1 MRAYAEGGAVMGH
14 TPYGYRIEN
23 GTAVI
28 NDQEADCVRR
38 IFDNY
43 ISGMSLREAAK
54 AAGHPL
60 VHSTVKR
67 MLTKKYYCGDDFYPA
82 IIDIS
87 TFHTANS
94 ELKRRAD
101 NKNQTGK
108 TRRIMPKPETE
119 FTFSHPLTQ
128 YDDPYEQAQYLY
140 SLIESKVVKWQK

>member
-1 MRAYAEGGAVMGH
+1 MGH

-23 GTAVI
+23 GAAVI
-28 NDQEADCVRR
+28 NEAEAECVKR
-38 IFDNY
+38 IFNNY

-108 TRRIMPKPETE
+108 TRRIIPKPEKE

-140 SLIESKVVKWQK
+140 SLIERKVVKCQE

>member
-1 MRAYAEGGAVMGH
+1 MRAHAEGGAVMGH

-23 GTAVI
+23 GAAVI
-28 NDQEADCVRR
+28 NEAEAECVKR
-38 IFDNY
+38 IFNNY

-108 TRRIMPKPETE
+108 TRRIIPKPEKE

>member
-1 MRAYAEGGAVMGH
+1 MGH

-23 GTAVI
+23 GAAVI
-28 NDQEADCVRR
+28 NEAEADCVRR

-94 ELKRRAD
+94 ELKRRAN

-108 TRRIMPKPETE
+108 TQRKSPVPETK
-119 FTFSHPLTQ
+119 FTFSPPQTQ

-140 SLIESKVVKWQK
+140 SLIERKVVKCQK

>member
-1 MRAYAEGGAVMGH
+1 MGH

-23 GTAVI
+23 GAAVI
-28 NDQEADCVRR
+28 NEAEAECVKR
-38 IFDNY
+38 IFNNY

-119 FTFSHPLTQ
+119 FTFSPPLTQ

>member
-1 MRAYAEGGAVMGH
+1 MGH

-43 ISGMSLREAAK
+43 ISGMSLREAAS

-67 MLTKKYYCGDDFYPA
+67 MLTKKYYCGDDFYQA

-108 TRRIMPKPETE
+108 IRRIMPKPETE
-119 FTFSHPLTQ
+119 FTFSPPLTQ

>member
-1 MRAYAEGGAVMGH
+1 MGH

-28 NDQEADCVRR
+28 NEAEAECVKR
-38 IFDNY
+38 IFNNY

-108 TRRIMPKPETE
+108 TRRIIPKPEKE

>member
-1 MRAYAEGGAVMGH
+1 MRAHAKGGAVMGH

-23 GTAVI
+23 GAAVI
-28 NDQEADCVRR
+28 NEAEADCVRR

-67 MLTKKYYCGDDFYPA
+67 MLTKKYYYGDDFYPA

-87 TFHTANS
+87 TFHTANN

-108 TRRIMPKPETE
+108 TKRIMPKPETE
-119 FTFSHPLTQ
+119 FTFSPPLTQ
-128 YDDPYEQAQYLY
+128 YEDPYEQAQYLY

>member
-1 MRAYAEGGAVMGH
+1 MGH

-28 NDQEADCVRR
+28 NEAEAECVRR

-43 ISGMSLREAAK
+43 IGGMSLREAAS

-108 TRRIMPKPETE
+108 TRRIMAKSETE
-119 FTFSHPLTQ
+119 FTFSPPLTQ

>member
-23 GTAVI
+23 GAAVI
-28 NDQEADCVRR
+28 NEAEAECVKR
-38 IFDNY
+38 IFNNY

-87 TFHTANS
+87 TFHTANN

-108 TRRIMPKPETE
+108 TRRIIPKPETE

-140 SLIESKVVKWQK
+140 SLIERKVVKCQK

>member
-1 MRAYAEGGAVMGH
+1 MGH

-23 GTAVI
+23 GAAVI
-28 NDQEADCVRR
+28 NEAEAECVRR

-43 ISGMSLREAAK
+43 ISGMSLTESAK
-54 AAGHPL
+54 AAGHPV
-60 VHSTVKR
+60 VHSSVKR
-67 MLTKKYYCGDDFYPA
+67 ILSRECYCGDDFYPA
-82 IIDIS
+82 IINAAV
-87 TFHTANS
+87 FHRANS

-108 TRRIMPKPETE
+108 TRRKSPVPETE
-119 FTFSHPLTQ
+119 FTFSLPKTQ

>member
-1 MRAYAEGGAVMGH
+1 MGH

-28 NDQEADCVRR
+28 NEAEAECVKR
-38 IFDNY
+38 IFNNY

-108 TRRIMPKPETE
+108 TRRIIPKPETE
-119 FTFSHPLTQ
+119 FKFSPPLTQ

-140 SLIESKVVKWQK
+140 SLIESKVIKCQK

>member
-1 MRAYAEGGAVMGH
+1 MGH

-23 GTAVI
+23 GAAVI
-28 NDQEADCVRR
+28 NDQEAECVRR

-43 ISGMSLREAAK
+43 ISGMSLREAAS

-67 MLTKKYYCGDDFYPA
+67 MLTKKYYCGYDFYPA

-94 ELKRRAD
+94 ELQRRAD

-119 FTFSHPLTQ
+119 FTFSPPLTQ

>member
-1 MRAYAEGGAVMGH
+1 MGH

-28 NDQEADCVRR
+28 NEAEAECVKR
-38 IFDNY
+38 IFNNY

-108 TRRIMPKPETE
+108 TRRKIPKPETD
-119 FTFSHPLTQ
+119 FTFSTPLTQ
-128 YDDPYEQAQYLY
+128 YNDPYEQAQYLY

>member
-1 MRAYAEGGAVMGH
+1 MGH
-14 TPYGYRIEN
+14 TPYCYRIEN
-23 GTAVI
+23 GAAVI
-28 NDQEADCVRR
+28 NEAEADCVRR

-43 ISGMSLREAAK
+43 ISGMSLREAAS

-87 TFHTANS
+87 TFHTANN
-94 ELKRRAD
+94 ELKQRAD

-108 TRRIMPKPETE
+108 TRRIIPKPETE
-119 FTFSHPLTQ
+119 FTFSPPQTQ
-128 YDDPYEQAQYLY
+128 YDDPYRQAEYLY
-140 SLIESKVVKWQK
+140 GLIESKVVKTQK

>member
-1 MRAYAEGGAVMGH
+1 MGH

-23 GTAVI
+23 GAAVI
-28 NDQEADCVRR
+28 NDQEAECVRR

-43 ISGMSLREAAK
+43 ISGMSLAESAK

-119 FTFSHPLTQ
+119 FTFSPPLTQ

>member
-1 MRAYAEGGAVMGH
+1 MGH

-23 GTAVI
+23 GAAVI
-28 NDQEADCVRR
+28 NEAEADCVRR

-54 AAGHPL
+54 AAGYPL

-108 TRRIMPKPETE
+108 TRRIMAKSETE
-119 FTFSHPLTQ
+119 FTFSPPLTQ

>member
-1 MRAYAEGGAVMGH
+1 MRAHTEGGAVMGH

-28 NDQEADCVRR
+28 NDQVADCVRR

-119 FTFSHPLTQ
+119 FTFSPPLTQ

>member
-1 MRAYAEGGAVMGH
+1 MGH

-23 GTAVI
+23 GAAVI
-28 NDQEADCVRR
+28 NEAEADCVRR
-38 IFDNY
+38 IFNNY

-101 NKNQTGK
+101 NKNQTGR
-108 TRRIMPKPETE
+108 TRRIIPKPETE
-119 FTFSHPLTQ
+119 FTFSPPLTQ

-140 SLIESKVVKWQK
+140 SLIESKVIKWQK

>member
-1 MRAYAEGGAVMGH
+1 MGH

-23 GTAVI
+23 GAAVI
-28 NDQEADCVRR
+28 NEAEAECVRR

-87 TFHTANS
+87 TFHTANN

-101 NKNQTGK
+101 NKNQTSK

-119 FTFSHPLTQ
+119 FTFSPPLTQ

>member
-1 MRAYAEGGAVMGH
+1 
-14 TPYGYRIEN
+14 
-23 GTAVI
+23 
-28 NDQEADCVRR
+28 
-38 IFDNY
+38 
-43 ISGMSLREAAK
+43 MSLREAAK

-119 FTFSHPLTQ
+119 FTFSPPLTQ

>member
-1 MRAYAEGGAVMGH
+1 MRANAEGGAVMGH

-23 GTAVI
+23 GAAVI
-28 NDQEADCVRR
+28 NEAEADCVRR

-43 ISGMSLREAAK
+43 INGMSLREAAE

-82 IIDIS
+82 IIDIE
-87 TFHTANS
+87 TYQKAGS
-94 ELKRRAD
+94 ELQKRASD
-101 NKNQTGK
+101 MNHIGK
-108 TRRIMPKPETE
+108 TRRTIPRPKTDFVFSAPEM
-119 FTFSHPLTQ
+119 Q

>member
-1 MRAYAEGGAVMGH
+1 MGH

-23 GTAVI
+23 GAAVI
-28 NDQEADCVRR
+28 NDQEAECVRR

-43 ISGMSLREAAK
+43 ISGMSLREAAS

-94 ELKRRAD
+94 ELQRRAD
-101 NKNQTGK
+101 NKNQTCK

-119 FTFSHPLTQ
+119 FTFSPPLTQ

-140 SLIESKVVKWQK
+140 SLIERKVVKCQK

>member
-1 MRAYAEGGAVMGH
+1 MGH

-23 GTAVI
+23 GAAVI
-28 NDQEADCVRR
+28 NKAEADCVRR

-43 ISGMSLREAAK
+43 ISGMSLREAAS

-108 TRRIMPKPETE
+108 TRRIIPKPEKE

>member
-1 MRAYAEGGAVMGH
+1 MGH

-28 NDQEADCVRR
+28 NEAEAECVRR

-43 ISGMSLREAAK
+43 IGGMSLREAAS

-108 TRRIMPKPETE
+108 TRRIMAKSEME
-119 FTFSHPLTQ
+119 FTFSPPLTQ

>member
-1 MRAYAEGGAVMGH
+1 MGH

-43 ISGMSLREAAK
+43 IGGMSLREAAK

-67 MLTKKYYCGDDFYPA
+67 MLTKKYYYGDDFYPA

-101 NKNQTGK
+101 NKKQTGK
-108 TRRIMPKPETE
+108 TRRKSPEPETE
-119 FTFSHPLTQ
+119 FTLSAPQTQ